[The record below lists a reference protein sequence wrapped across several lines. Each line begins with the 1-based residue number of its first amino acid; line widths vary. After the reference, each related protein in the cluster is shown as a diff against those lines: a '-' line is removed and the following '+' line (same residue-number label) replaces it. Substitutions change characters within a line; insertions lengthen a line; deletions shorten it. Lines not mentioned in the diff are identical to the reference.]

1 MPAEGAPPVVR
12 PRIIAVGVAAIV
24 GSLLATGPAA
34 ATGHRPRGGCPAAE
48 PLVGPAHLV
57 TRTIARGVSVSFGTA
72 KDASGSVVI
81 HVLRARLVDSNVS
94 IAPLVHSLAQR
105 SPLSRLAA
113 GRPRLV
119 AASNTGYFDFRSG
132 APDGPLI
139 SRSAPRMLSSER
151 QAVVGVGTTGRG
163 QSGDVWLS
171 GSVKVP
177 TSSYPLAAIN
187 ELDPPDGISVY
198 TRAWGSQV
206 YLRNAAGTR
215 PVTNGLV
222 RAHTGDGTTIP
233 AGGELLVANGR
244 AAQQWLS
251 GLSSGTRLT
260 TAEAVKTTAPQPFV
274 QAFGVGIQLVRQR
287 GVVRTGFSCDSAN
300 TKTPARTAVGFADG
314 GRQLVIGFVND
325 HPGTTEHGLDND
337 QMSALM
343 VQLGVASA
351 FSFDGSGSTEL
362 LARAKGAKSLT
373 LRTYPADGE
382 ERPMPLGLGVFSR

>member
-1 MPAEGAPPVVR
+1 MVR
-12 PRIIAVGVAAIV
+12 SRTIAISVAAIV
-24 GSLLATGPAA
+24 VSLLAAGPATA
-34 ATGHRPRGGCPAAE
+34 VVHRPRGGCPVAE

-57 TRTIARGVSVSFGTA
+57 TRSLARGVSVSVGTA
-72 KDASGSVVI
+72 KDAEGSVVI
-81 HVLRARLVDSNVS
+81 HVLRARLADSNVS
-94 IAPLVHSLAQR
+94 IEPLVHSLAQR

-113 GRPRLV
+113 GHPHLV

-139 SRSAPRMLSSER
+139 SRSVPRMLSSEH
-151 QAVVGVGTTGRG
+151 QAVVGVGVSGRG
-163 QSGDVWLS
+163 RSGDVWLS
-171 GSVKVP
+171 GSVKTP
-177 TSSYPLAAIN
+177 ASSYPLAAIN
-187 ELDPPDGISVY
+187 ELDPPDGISIY
-198 TRAWGSQV
+198 TRAWGNQV
-206 YLRNAAGTR
+206 DLRNGAGTR
-215 PVTNGLV
+215 PVTDHV
-222 RAHTGDGTTIP
+222 IRAHAGGGGTIP
-233 AGGELLVANGR
+233 PNGELLVAGGR
-244 AAQQWLS
+244 AAQAWLA
-251 GLSSGTRLT
+251 GVPSGTRLT
-260 TAEAVKTTAPQPFV
+260 TSEAVRTTAPEPFV

-287 GVVRTGFSCDSAN
+287 GVPRTGFSCDSAN

-314 GRQLVIGFVND
+314 GRQLVISFVND

-362 LARAKGAKSLT
+362 LARARGAKSLT